1 MFWSLFV
8 EKECVDERALE
19 TGAAG
24 METAEFPGCVLVGV
38 AFVLAGVA
46 WRGGSRRK
54 GKKKTK
60 AHTGRSQDLDTP

>member
-24 METAEFPGCVLVGV
+24 METAEFPGGVLVGV
-38 AFVLAGVA
+38 ACVIVGVA
-46 WRGGSRRK
+46 WRAGPK
-54 GKKKTK
+54 GKPKKKTK
-60 AHTGRSQDLDTP
+60 ANTGRSQDLDTP